1 MQCLSILTLTVA
13 MMFSVSS
20 CFDSRTA
27 SSRRETFSQ
36 KKFKPMGTPP
46 QVSVAFTAEDREFLW
61 SGTGVFCAAGTPSR
75 GFRTVGSTGFRLEQ
89 ERAHEKP
96 GLQPYPAHSHR
107 GRLVFASVS

>member
-1 MQCLSILTLTVA
+1 
-13 MMFSVSS
+13 MMFSVPS

-75 GFRTVGSTGFRLEQ
+75 GFRTVGSTGFVNRSAWNK
-89 ERAHEKP
+89 RARTKNPDYNPILHIP
-96 GLQPYPAHSHR
+96 IAG
-107 GRLVFASVS
+107 V